1 MLLIYDAFQEEKE
14 EVLRTTQVAL
24 AVPQTQQLDLLQ
36 VIVVPLEINVHLKVE
51 VVLAVD
57 GRQRLR
63 LAPKQQR
70 HALIVVVYARQE
82 QYILIVR

>member
-36 VIVVPLEINVHLKVE
+36 VIVVPL
-51 VVLAVD
+51 
-57 GRQRLR
+57 
-63 LAPKQQR
+63 
-70 HALIVVVYARQE
+70 
-82 QYILIVR
+82 